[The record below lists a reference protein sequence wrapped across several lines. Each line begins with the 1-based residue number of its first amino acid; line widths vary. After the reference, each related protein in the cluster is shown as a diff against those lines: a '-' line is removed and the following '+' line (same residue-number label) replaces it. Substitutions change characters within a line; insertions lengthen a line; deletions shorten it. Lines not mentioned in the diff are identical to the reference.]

1 MSRERWRAGFVAPV
15 RRRTKDGM
23 TRRGRFIAREGGYG
37 QRLTRSKRA
46 VKVVLENHTPTISLR
61 RQDAPPI
68 RPPSQT
74 TVPGVEPSLGF
85 VDRGDAMWIVF
96 YIATIAS
103 LSALGLA
110 PNFLPDETDEEP
122 DA

>member
-1 MSRERWRAGFVAPV
+1 
-15 RRRTKDGM
+15 
-23 TRRGRFIAREGGYG
+23 
-37 QRLTRSKRA
+37 
-46 VKVVLENHTPTISLR
+46 VVLENHTPTISLR

-85 VDRGDAMWIVF
+85 VDRGDTMWIVF

-110 PNFLPDETDEEP
+110 PNFLPDEADEEP